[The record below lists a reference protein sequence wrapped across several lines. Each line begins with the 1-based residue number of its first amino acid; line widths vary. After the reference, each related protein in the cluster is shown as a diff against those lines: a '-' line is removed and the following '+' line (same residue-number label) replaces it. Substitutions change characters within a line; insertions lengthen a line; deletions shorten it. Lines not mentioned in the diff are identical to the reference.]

1 MYVVSDSSG
10 SSTIISIGNVDEE
23 TGNVFFAINYDFDTV
38 YVNSGKLLGVTKYT
52 VQQLVTH

>member
-38 YVNSGKLLGVTKYT
+38 YVNSSKLLGVTKYT